1 MTPPGSNGEAG
12 PISTRKPMSLLVVFQ
27 VTVVPTFT
35 QNAALLLA
43 RGVLAVVDAPSD
55 VRFTSTVQGE
65 EVDPHV
71 FAASQSCSGSGSE
84 QAYLLPDDWAVA
96 KPAENRSNTMS
107 DGNLLSMHLWD
118 FIMHPQQ
125 VDL

>member
-1 MTPPGSNGEAG
+1 MLE
-12 PISTRKPMSLLVVFQ
+12 
-27 VTVVPTFT
+27 
-35 QNAALLLA
+35 
-43 RGVLAVVDAPSD
+43 VVDVPSD

-65 EVDPHV
+65 VAEPQV
-71 FAASQSCSGSGSE
+71 FAALHSRSGLGSE